1 MLGLAGESLNLKEY
15 NLEKMKE
22 LFPEVF
28 EEGKID
34 FDKLRLILGDE
45 VEDNEERYEFTWHG
59 KNNAI
64 RIAQTPSTGT
74 LIPDKESSKN
84 WDDTENIYIE
94 GDNLEVLKLLQKSY
108 FGKVKM
114 IYIDP
119 PYNTGDDFVYHDN
132 FRDNIANYKEITNQ
146 STRANPETNGRYH
159 TDWLNMMYPRLK
171 LARNLLSEDGVIFIS
186 IDDNE
191 VENLKKIANEIMG
204 EENFICQLVWEK
216 KKKGAFLNKHFIN
229 IKEYIL
235 VFAKSSSIF
244 AGLFGE
250 INERSET
257 YPCIKTTNA
266 RGIRTIKSGTISKYK
281 DKDYTLPPNTRISSG
296 NMELIYL
303 DELVIKNG
311 YIEKDVRIDSNWIY
325 TQESLDKFSKEG
337 LLYITQDLYVR
348 RVVEDD
354 RIKKLKD
361 LLLRV
366 GVNNISSSQYIYNN
380 NLNENGWGTNED
392 ANLEL
397 HNIFGI
403 QYLFDFSKPSKLI
416 SKLIQ
421 SLYGEKDIIILDF
434 FSGSSTTAHA
444 TIQLNCMDNGKRK
457 FIMVQ
462 LPEKTKEDT
471 EAYKA
476 GYKNICEIGK
486 ERIRRAGDK
495 IVSEN
500 KDKEGIEN
508 LDIGFKVFKLD
519 SSNLKSWDSSI
530 DNLEQN
536 LLDMES
542 NLKKDRTNEDLLY
555 EILLKSGVEL
565 TAKIEEIKV
574 GYNTLYNIGQ
584 GALLACLDD
593 KITQDVIDEI
603 PKHRSPFMD
612 TKVIFKEAG
621 FMSDAAKIN
630 AVQNLKQ
637 FKIEDVRSV

>member
-1 MLGLAGESLNLKEY
+1 MENLKGKSMDLTED
-15 NLEKMKE
+15 NLNKLKE

-45 VEDNEERYEFTWHG
+45 VDDNEERYEFTWHG

-74 LIPDKESSKN
+74 LRPDKESSKN
-84 WDDTENIYIE
+84 WDDTENLYIE

-119 PYNTGDDFVYHDN
+119 PYNTGNDFVYHDD

-146 STRANPETNGRYH
+146 TTRANSETNGRYH

-171 LARNLLSEDGVIFIS
+171 LARNLLREDGVIFIS
-186 IDDNE
+186 ISNEE
-191 VENLKKIANEIMG
+191 VENCKKICNEVFG
-204 EENFICQLVWEK
+204 EENFRNSIIIRR
-216 KKKGAFLNKHFIN
+216 GAKNLQSQFDRIDSLNSGY
-229 IKEYIL
+229 EYIL
-235 VFAKSSSIF
+235 MYSKLSSQKFKKISKTIDKELIG
-244 AGLFGE
+244 AWNNHWRGTDRPTMRYELFGITPKKGQWRWSKDRSYIAKKNYDNMILELNNSNPSQYE
-250 INERSET
+250 IDKWYMKQENKPDLLRLSKNNKPEH
-257 YPCIKTTNA
+257 YIPPTNKQLLNDLWEDLKPN
-266 RGIRTIKSGTISKYK
+266 GSSYIFDLFN
-281 DKDYTLPPNTRISSG
+281 DKIF
-296 NMELIYL
+296 
-303 DELVIKNG
+303 
-311 YIEKDVRIDSNWIY
+311 DSPK
-325 TQESLDKFSKEG
+325 SLDLINRLIDLADAKED
-337 LLYITQDLYVR
+337 Y
-348 RVVEDD
+348 
-354 RIKKLKD
+354 
-361 LLLRV
+361 
-366 GVNNISSSQYIYNN
+366 
-380 NLNENGWGTNED
+380 
-392 ANLEL
+392 
-397 HNIFGI
+397 
-403 QYLFDFSKPSKLI
+403 
-416 SKLIQ
+416 
-421 SLYGEKDIIILDF
+421 ILDF
-434 FSGSSTTAHA
+434 FSGSSTTAHS
-444 TIQLNCMDNGKRK
+444 IIESNSRNLNNK

-462 LPEKTKEDT
+462 LPELTDKKS

-519 SSNLKSWDSSI
+519 SSNLKSWDSSM

-536 LLDMES
+536 LLDMVS
-542 NLKKDRTNEDLLY
+542 NLKQDRTNEDLLY
-555 EILLKSGVEL
+555 EILLKSGIEL

-574 GYNTLYNIGQ
+574 GYNTLYNIGC
-584 GALLACLDD
+584 GALLVCLDD

-603 PKHRSPFMD
+603 PKHKSPFMD

>member
-1 MLGLAGESLNLKEY
+1 MENLKGKSMDLTED
-15 NLEKMKE
+15 NLNKLKE

-45 VEDNEERYEFTWHG
+45 VDDNEERYEFTWHG

-84 WDDTENIYIE
+84 WDDTENLYIE

-119 PYNTGDDFVYHDN
+119 PYNTGNDFVYKDD

-146 STRANPETNGRYH
+146 STKANPETNGRYH
-159 TDWLNMMYPRLK
+159 TDWLNMIYPRLK
-171 LARNLLSEDGVIFIS
+171 LARNLLREDGVIFIS

-191 VENLKKIANEIMG
+191 VSNLRKICDEVFG
-204 EENFICQLVWEK
+204 EGNFIGNFIWRGGRRNAAKVISTSHEYMIAFSKNMSYCMENNILWREK
-216 KKKGAFLNKHFIN
+216 KKGLNKIYSKVSSLLKENDNDYDIVSQELKNWYKTLPDEDESKLSEHYCWVDSKGVYFASDISRGGGGGPKWN
-229 IKEYIL
+229 IVNPNTGEL
-235 VFAKSSSIF
+235 VK
-244 AGLFGE
+244 
-250 INERSET
+250 
-257 YPCIKTTNA
+257 PPA
-266 RGIRTIKSGTISKYK
+266 RGYAYS
-281 DKDYTLPPNTRISSG
+281 N
-296 NMELIYL
+296 L
-303 DELVIKNG
+303 DELELDIKNG
-311 YIEKDVRIDSNWIY
+311 LIHFNGSSVPCKKRYLKDNEVQLIETVFYKDRRGSSKRLRSLMGGNIFDFPKDENILCDKI
-325 TQESLDKFSKEG
+325 ESFTSLS
-337 LLYITQDLYVR
+337 
-348 RVVEDD
+348 EDD
-354 RIKKLKD
+354 I
-361 LLLRV
+361 V
-366 GVNNISSSQYIYNN
+366 
-380 NLNENGWGTNED
+380 
-392 ANLEL
+392 
-397 HNIFGI
+397 
-403 QYLFDFSKPSKLI
+403 
-416 SKLIQ
+416 
-421 SLYGEKDIIILDF
+421 LDF

-444 TIQLNCMDNGKRK
+444 LINLNLKDNGNRK

-462 LPEKTKEDT
+462 LPELTDEKS
-471 EAYKA
+471 EAHKA

-519 SSNLKSWDSSI
+519 SSNLKSWDSSM

-603 PKHRSPFMD
+603 PKHKSPFMD